1 MSRHAAP
8 VPPQER
14 LRSALISAVLLLSA
28 TATAVVIVGLPPHT
42 VVVGQAVT
50 SQGFTDH
57 PAVAPGLS
65 TLLPLPEGPPAP
77 TGAVGE
83 VVTPVSLHIPKIGV
97 DTAVGPLGL
106 NPDQTVQVP
115 TDFDQAGW
123 FELGPA
129 PGQLGSAVIL
139 GHVDSYVGPAVFYRL
154 GDLRPGDQVEVAL
167 TNHTVAHFA
176 VTTVTTFPKDQFPA
190 QAVYTPHGGTNL
202 NLITCGGQFDTHTR
216 SYLANVVVT
225 TTLTALTTSTT

>member
-8 VPPQER
+8 VPPEDR
-14 LRSALISAVLLLSA
+14 LRWALTAAAVLFTA
-28 TATAVVIVGLPPHT
+28 TATVIVGLPPHS
-42 VVVGQAVT
+42 VIPGQAVT
-50 SQGFTDH
+50 SQAFTDH
-57 PAVAPGLS
+57 PVAPGLS
-65 TLLPLPEGPPAP
+65 ALQPLPDSPPAP
-77 TGAVGE
+77 PGAVGE
-83 VVTPVSLHIPKIGV
+83 VGRPVALRIPKIGV
-97 DTAVGPLGL
+97 DTPVGELGL

-154 GDLRPGDQVEVAL
+154 GDLHPGDQVEVAL

-176 VTTVTTFPKDQFPA
+176 VTTVTTIPKDQFPA
-190 QAVYTPHGGTNL
+190 QDVYTPHGGTNL

-216 SYLANVVVT
+216 SYLANIVVT